1 MSQVEI
7 AQRAYASA
15 RGGEDGPRHSTP
27 DRAEPRRILRMKE
40 VMALTAIGNRETLRQ
55 LERADKFPRRFAL
68 TPGLDPNDRWCA
80 KGWFEDE
87 VLAWIEAR
95 GDSRNGA

>member
-1 MSQVEI
+1 MYEVDI
-7 AQRAYASA
+7 GHDNPAPA
-15 RGGEDGPRHSTP
+15 GGERQSSPSK
-27 DRAEPRRILRMKE
+27 EVKQPRRILRMKE
-40 VMALTAIGNRETLRQ
+40 VMGLTGIQNRETLRQ

-95 GDSRNGA
+95 GESRNGS

>member
-1 MSQVEI
+1 MEQVDI
-7 AQRAYASA
+7 GAYSTAQA
-15 RGGEDGPRHSTP
+15 GGERQSSPSK
-27 DRAEPRRILRMKE
+27 EVKQPRRILRMKE
-40 VMALTAIGNRETLRQ
+40 VMALTGIGNRETLRQ

-95 GDSRNGA
+95 GASRNGS